1 MIKGSR
7 MIHVQGFSPKSA
19 LRQPSFSD
27 HTSFSVF
34 RSQRG
39 DESSQ
44 MCTNT
49 SSGRARNFQAVFILK
64 AFKETVERS
73 SSGRS
78 SRTRSETRKVGGRS
92 RAHLSVHE
100 EKVDL
105 VEENEVMVHS
115 EK

>member
-49 SSGRARNFQAVFILK
+49 SQWKSQKLPSCFH
-64 AFKETVERS
+64 FKS
-73 SSGRS
+73 
-78 SRTRSETRKVGGRS
+78 
-92 RAHLSVHE
+92 L
-100 EKVDL
+100 
-105 VEENEVMVHS
+105 
-115 EK
+115 